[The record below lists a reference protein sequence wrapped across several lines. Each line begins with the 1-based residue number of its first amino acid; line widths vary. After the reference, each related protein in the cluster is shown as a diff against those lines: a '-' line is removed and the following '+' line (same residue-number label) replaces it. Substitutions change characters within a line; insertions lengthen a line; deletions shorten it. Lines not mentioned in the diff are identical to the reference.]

1 MTIPATV
8 GSNVLV
14 TLTSAHTNAATVP
27 TNVTINAGLTNATFP
42 IAAVGNLVSDGSKVV
57 AISAAASGY
66 GGAQVQV
73 TVTDNEAAVEGV
85 TPGAG
90 NSTANTQFIANLR
103 AGIFGQAP
111 LYRTGT
117 GHQMPPGLALDPAT
131 GLLSGKPT
139 QAGTY
144 TIVLE
149 RYNSLGD
156 VATQTYQLVISAA
169 GTSYETW
176 IFGYPGLSD
185 ATRGGDPEKDGTSNL
200 LEYFMSLDPSVSD
213 RGLTFDFEGRVLT
226 LDYRRS
232 KTATG
237 VTGVVKW
244 HPNLTNAVGWS
255 TNGVTDVLLSDHG
268 TYQMRRATVPVPSE
282 DGQRFLRLE
291 IEAP

>member
-1 MTIPATV
+1 
-8 GSNVLV
+8 
-14 TLTSAHTNAATVP
+14 
-27 TNVTINAGLTNATFP
+27 
-42 IAAVGNLVSDGSKVV
+42 
-57 AISAAASGY
+57 
-66 GGAQVQV
+66 
-73 TVTDNEAAVEGV
+73 
-85 TPGAG
+85 
-90 NSTANTQFIANLR
+90 
-103 AGIFGQAP
+103 
-111 LYRTGT
+111 
-117 GHQMPPGLALDPAT
+117 
-131 GLLSGKPT
+131 
-139 QAGTY
+139 
-144 TIVLE
+144 
-149 RYNSLGD
+149 

-176 IFGYPGLSD
+176 ISGYPGLSD

-213 RGLTFDFEGRVLT
+213 RGLTFDFEGGVLT

-237 VTGVVKW
+237 VAGVVKW

-268 TYQMRRATVPVPSE
+268 TYEMRRATVPVPSE